1 MSNDKCY
8 GEKCS
13 WVRGMEG
20 DGDNGDGGGLYFTC
34 SGQEMKG
41 WDGI

>member
-20 DGDNGDGGGLYFTC
+20 NGDGGGPYFTC
-34 SGQEMKG
+34 SGQERKA